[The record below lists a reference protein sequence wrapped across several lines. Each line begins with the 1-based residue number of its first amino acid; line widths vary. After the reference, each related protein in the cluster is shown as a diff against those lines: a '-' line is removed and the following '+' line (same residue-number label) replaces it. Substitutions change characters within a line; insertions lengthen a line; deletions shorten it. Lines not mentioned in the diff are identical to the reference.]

1 VVFGG
6 EIACPDFIL
15 NSFLSSLHNR
25 FIFNLLKFLTM
36 INKVTLIGNLGGD
49 PEVRHLENGAMVA
62 RFSLATNES
71 YKDKDGNWQN
81 LTEWHNVVVWR
92 ELAERAEKTL
102 KKGMMVYVEGKISYR
117 KYTTQD
123 GQERNATDINANV
136 FRLLERKEGGGN
148 NDNRFPSAEPNTM
161 RSGGSN
167 TAANMPVAETAAAT
181 EGGDDL
187 PF

>member
-1 VVFGG
+1 
-6 EIACPDFIL
+6 
-15 NSFLSSLHNR
+15 
-25 FIFNLLKFLTM
+25 M

-49 PEVRHLENGAMVA
+49 PEVRHLESGAMVA

-92 ELAERAEKTL
+92 ELAERAEKQL

-117 KYTTQD
+117 KYTTQE
-123 GQERNATDINANV
+123 GQERNLTDINANV
-136 FRLLERKEGGGN
+136 FRLLERKEGGS
-148 NDNRFPSAEPNTM
+148 NDNRFPSAEPTAM
-161 RSGGSN
+161 RSGGNNS
-167 TAANMPVAETAAAT
+167 AANMPVTETATAA